1 MLDCPPAVG
10 VEAAEY
16 MVGEV
21 AARDNRP
28 AGPAAVQKVKAV
40 AGCERWIGVGTELP
54 VRRSELGRGVEGVA

>member
-1 MLDCPPAVG
+1 VLLRPPAVG

-16 MVGEV
+16 LAGEV
-21 AARDNRP
+21 AARDDRL

-40 AGCERWIGVGTELP
+40 VGCERRIGVGTELP

>member
-1 MLDCPPAVG
+1 
-10 VEAAEY
+10 